1 MNSTKSKIL
10 VIDDD
15 ASMVQV
21 LRLLLTEA
29 GYRVLAATNGPEG
42 LRIAYDEHPD
52 LALLDIMM
60 PEMNGFQVLE
70 ALRLVTDIPVIF
82 LTGAA
87 QDTNRIQGLDKG
99 AADFLAKNT
108 SSEVILA
115 HIRSRLRGAAKPQ
128 NHPVQYFGKALRVDL
143 AKHEVQVN
151 NRRIHLTPIEWKMF
165 QCLIDH
171 RDQVVSYETLLNA
184 GWDHPEFRDIH
195 AVKVVISS
203 LRSKLRDRAFRSRL
217 IHTIRE
223 EGYLLE
229 AR

>member
-1 MNSTKSKIL
+1 MNSTKPKIL

-15 ASMVQV
+15 AHMVQV

-29 GYRVLAATNGPEG
+29 GYRVVTAMNGAEG
-42 LRIAYDEHPD
+42 LRMAYDEHPD

-70 ALRLVTDIPVIF
+70 ALRQMTDMPVIF

-87 QDTNRIQGLDKG
+87 QDVNRIQGLDRG
-99 AADFLAKNT
+99 AADFLAKDT
-108 SSEVILA
+108 APEVILA
-115 HIRSRLRGAAKPQ
+115 HIRSRLHSTAKWQ
-128 NHPVQYFGKALRVDL
+128 TRHVQYFGKALMVDI

-151 NRRIHLTPIEWKMF
+151 NRRVHLTPLEWKMF
-165 QCLIDH
+165 QYLIDH
-171 RDQVVSYETLLNA
+171 RGKVVSYEALLSA

-195 AVKVVISS
+195 AVKVMISS
-203 LRSKLRDRAFRSRL
+203 LRNKLRDRAFRSRL

-223 EGYLLE
+223 EGYLFE
-229 AR
+229 VR